1 MPELD
6 HDRATFR
13 DQLRQAP
20 VIAILRA
27 ASTDRFAEVAEILLE
42 SGIRGI
48 EVTLTTPG
56 ALTSL
61 AALHAH
67 LPPTAFLGV
76 GTVRTPDE
84 LRAARDAGAAYALT
98 PHVRPDLIETA
109 VQLGLPIIPGA
120 LTPSEVVA
128 AWEAGAS
135 AVKIFPVSA
144 VGGASYLKALSGP
157 LPEVPFLPSGGVSIS
172 DIPAYLA
179 AGAAGVGLGDSLIG
193 DAGNPDGDVAG
204 LAERARRAAEAAR

>member
-6 HDRATFR
+6 DDRATFR
-13 DQLRQAP
+13 ELLRHAP

-27 ASTDRFAEVAEILLE
+27 AGTDRFAEVAEVLLE
-42 SGIRGI
+42 SGVRGI

-61 AALHAH
+61 ADLCTR

-76 GTVRTPDE
+76 GTVRTPDQ
-84 LRAARDAGAAYALT
+84 LRAAQDAGAAYALT
-98 PHVRPDLIETA
+98 PHVRPDLIESA
-109 VQLGLPIIPGA
+109 VRLGLPIIPGA

-157 LPEVPFLPSGGVSIS
+157 LPEVPFLPSGGVVID

-179 AGAAGVGLGDSLIG
+179 AGAAGIGLGSPLIG
-193 DAGNPDGDVAG
+193 DAGDPGGDLVG